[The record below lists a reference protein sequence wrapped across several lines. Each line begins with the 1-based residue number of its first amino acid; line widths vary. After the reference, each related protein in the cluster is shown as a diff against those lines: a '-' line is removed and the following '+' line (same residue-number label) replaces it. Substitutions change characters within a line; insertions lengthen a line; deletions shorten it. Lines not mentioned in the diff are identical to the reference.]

1 MRQNNN
7 RILVACLSI
16 ILTFLIVCPLQA
28 GDAFSD
34 LFSQTKICFSHIAVT
49 DGWETEV
56 AVVNPTA
63 KTVSGNLT
71 FYGMEGN
78 QLGAAVP
85 VTINS
90 HGRYQVEV
98 GTTFAARGNIEY
110 MVFTAP
116 TYGLKG
122 YSKFYKGGVRA
133 SIVASAPQTSGLFTK
148 IDHEGFTGIAF
159 VNMGSSVARI
169 VLTAYS
175 DAGQAVAVKPMNVN
189 PGAKVVMIAKDL
201 FAPQSIS
208 SASYISFDSDQGVV
222 GFFLNG
228 SGDGTKLDG
237 SKAL

>member
-1 MRQNNN
+1 MRH
-7 RILVACLSI
+7 LG
-16 ILTFLIVCPLQA
+16 FLIICVVVIVCSVLMPSSVLA

-34 LFSQTKICFSHIAVT
+34 IFSQTKICFSHIAIT

-63 KTVSGNLT
+63 KRVSGNLT

-85 VTINS
+85 VAINS
-90 HGRYQVEV
+90 HGRYQVEA
-98 GTTFAARGNIEY
+98 GTAFANRGSIEY
-110 MVFTAP
+110 MIFTAP

-148 IDHEGFTGIAF
+148 LDHEGWTGIAF
-159 VNMGSSVARI
+159 VNTGSSVAHI

-175 DAGQAVAVKPMNVN
+175 DAGQALAVKPMDVG
-189 PGAKVVMIAKDL
+189 PGAKVVKTAEKL

-208 SASYISFDSDQGVV
+208 SASYVSFDSDQGVV

>member
-1 MRQNNN
+1 MRH
-7 RILVACLSI
+7 LG
-16 ILTFLIVCPLQA
+16 FLIICVVVIVCSVLMPSSVLA

-34 LFSQTKICFSHIAVT
+34 IFSQTKICFSHIAIT

-63 KTVSGNLT
+63 KRVSGNLT

-90 HGRYQVEV
+90 NGRYQVEV
-98 GTTFAARGNIEY
+98 GTTFANRGSIEY
-110 MVFTAP
+110 MIFTAP

-148 IDHEGFTGIAF
+148 LDHEGWTGIAF
-159 VNMGSSVARI
+159 VNTGSSVAHI

-175 DAGQAVAVKPMNVN
+175 DAGQALAVKPMDVG
-189 PGAKVVMIAKDL
+189 PGAKVVKTAEKL

-208 SASYISFDSDQGVV
+208 SASYVSFDSDQGVV